1 MCWNY
6 GIFFSLS
13 LTVSGVEL
21 NLGNMMKAKETSVS
35 QLTSGVA
42 ALFKMNKVNL
52 SSLLISFLFSS
63 YLFYLSLYPQF
74 SILNILFLCVHFFQV
89 THMVGHGS
97 ITGKNE
103 VTVTNGQK

>member
-6 GIFFSLS
+6 GKFFSLS

-21 NLGNMMKAKETSVS
+21 NLGNMMRAKETSVS

-52 SSLLISFLFSS
+52 SSLLIFVS
-63 YLFYLSLYPQF
+63 
-74 SILNILFLCVHFFQV
+74 LFLLIFLPLPFAQV

-103 VTVTNGQK
+103 VTVTNNGQK